1 MNLVI
6 YTAIF
11 GGYDNLKTPKILN
24 RNIQYICFSDQLI
37 KCPPWKII
45 YIKPE
50 FKDKRREAR
59 KFKILS
65 HRYLKDF
72 KYSIWLDGSYEIL
85 DDLSKF
91 VKKWLGKNCIAVKK
105 HPVRNCLY
113 DEARFCLKQKLD
125 SRKLIVKQIN
135 KYFREGYPKN
145 NGLVESSILIRKHTE
160 DVKSFNERW
169 WREVKKFSRRDQI
182 SFNYITYKL
191 NMNYSIISK
200 NKIKR
205 TLKWRPHNKVFMHRY
220 LNLNDRIYHY
230 VIRFY
235 IISQMIRYFYNKR
248 AVNHLKIYYKERKY
262 KLLGRGKIKLPKIIS
277 YFIQLIYKY
286 I

>member
-11 GGYDNLKTPKILN
+11 GGHDNLKTPKISN
-24 RNIQYICFSDQLI
+24 ENIQYICFSDQLI

-65 HRYLKDF
+65 HKYLKDF

-85 DDLSKF
+85 DDLNKF

-113 DEARFCLKQKLD
+113 DEARICLKQKLD

-205 TLKWRPHNKVFMHRY
+205 TLKRRQHNKVSKYRY

-230 VIRFY
+230 IMRFF
-235 IISQMIRYFYNKR
+235 IISLMVRYFYNKQ
-248 AVNHLKIYYKERKY
+248 AVNHLKIYYKGRRY
-262 KLLGRGKIKLPKIIS
+262 KRIQLPKIIS

>member
-11 GGYDNLKTPKILN
+11 GGHDNLKTPKISN
-24 RNIQYICFSDQLI
+24 ENIQYICFSDQLI

-45 YIKPE
+45 YIKPK
-50 FKDKRREAR
+50 FKDGRREAR

-65 HRYLKDF
+65 HKYLKDF

-113 DEARFCLKQKLD
+113 DEALFCMKQKLD
-125 SRKLIVKQIN
+125 ARKLIVKQIN

-160 DVKSFNERW
+160 DVKTFNERW
-169 WREVKKFSRRDQI
+169 WWEVKNFSRRDQI

-200 NKIKR
+200 NEIKR
-205 TLKWRPHNKVFMHRY
+205 TLNWKGHNKVIMHRY
-220 LNLNDRIYHY
+220 LNFNDRIYHY

-235 IISQMIRYFYNKR
+235 IILQIVRYFYNKQ
-248 AVNHLKIYYKERKY
+248 AVNHLKIYYKEIKY
-262 KLLGRGKIKLPKIIS
+262 NLLGKKIHLPKIIS
-277 YFIQLIYKY
+277 YIIQLIYKY

>member
-113 DEARFCLKQKLD
+113 DEARICLKQKLD
-125 SRKLIVKQIN
+125 SQKLIVKQIN

-145 NGLVESSILIRKHTE
+145 NGLVESGILIRKHTE

-205 TLKWRPHNKVFMHRY
+205 TLKRRPHNKVFMHRY

-230 VIRFY
+230 IMRFF
-235 IISQMIRYFYNKR
+235 IISLMVRYFYNKQ
-248 AVNHLKIYYKERKY
+248 AVNHLKIYYKGRRY
-262 KLLGRGKIKLPKIIS
+262 KRIQLPKIIS

>member
-1 MNLVI
+1 MSIVI

-11 GGYDNLKTPKILN
+11 GGYDPLKKPESVNSKIK
-24 RNIQYICFSDQLI
+24 YICFTDRNI
-37 KCPPWKII
+37 NCPPWEII
-45 YIKPE
+45 KVKPE
-50 FKDKRREAR
+50 FKDRRREAR

-65 HRYLKDF
+65 HRFLKDF

-105 HPVRNCLY
+105 HSVRNCLY
-113 DEARFCLKQKLD
+113 DEARFCMKQKLD
-125 SRKLIVKQIN
+125 TRKLIVKQIN

-145 NGLVESSILIRKHTE
+145 NGLVDSSILIRKHTE
-160 DVKSFNERW
+160 DVKRFNERW
-169 WREVKKFSRRDQI
+169 WREVKNFSRRDQI

-191 NMNYSIISK
+191 NINYSIIPK
-200 NKIKR
+200 NEIKR
-205 TLKWRPHNKVFMHRY
+205 TLEWKHHNKVSKYRY

-230 VIRFY
+230 VMRF
-235 IISQMIRYFYNKR
+235 IIIFLMIRYFYNKQ
-248 AVNHLKIYYKERKY
+248 AVNHLKIYYKGRRY
-262 KLLGRGKIKLPKIIS
+262 KHIQLPKIIS
-277 YFIQLIYKY
+277 YFIQWIYKY

>member
-50 FKDKRREAR
+50 FKDKRRENR

-65 HRYLKDF
+65 HKYLKDF
-72 KYSIWLDGSYEIL
+72 KYSIYLDGSYEIL

-91 VKKWLGKNCIAVKK
+91 VKKWLGKNCIAVEK

-113 DEARFCLKQKLD
+113 DEARFCLKHKLD

-145 NGLVESSILIRKHTE
+145 NGLATCHVLIRKHTE
-160 DVKSFNERW
+160 DVKNFNERW

-205 TLKWRPHNKVFMHRY
+205 TLKWRHHNKVSKYRY

-230 VIRFY
+230 IMRFF
-235 IISQMIRYFYNKR
+235 IISLMVRYFYNKQ
-248 AVNHLKIYYKERKY
+248 AVNHLKIYYKGGRY
-262 KLLGRGKIKLPKIIS
+262 KHIKLPKIIS

>member
-11 GGYDNLKTPKILN
+11 GGYDNLKTPRILN

-65 HRYLKDF
+65 HKYLKDF
-72 KYSIWLDGSYEIL
+72 KYSIWLDGNFEIL

-105 HPVRNCLY
+105 HLVRNCLY
-113 DEARFCLKQKLD
+113 DEARFCLKHKLD
-125 SRKLIVKQIN
+125 LRKLIVKQIN

-145 NGLVESSILIRKHTE
+145 NGLVTCNVLIRKHTE

-191 NMNYSIISK
+191 NMNYSIIPK

-205 TLKWRPHNKVFMHRY
+205 TLKWRHHNKVSKYRY

-230 VIRFY
+230 IMRFF
-235 IISQMIRYFYNKR
+235 IISLMVRYFYNKQ
-248 AVNHLKIYYKERKY
+248 AVNHLKIYYKGRIY
-262 KLLGRGKIKLPKIIS
+262 KHIQLPKIIS